1 MRRAVVL
8 AVLVIGVIGVG
19 ALAQCGGCS
28 QPPAINAAEPACYT
42 AYWIGEEVHFKL
54 SVPAEYFFTVPTPPT
69 PLITGWRV
77 ETLDGTVVF
86 QDVFPDV
93 PKGAWYEMVWDQ
105 RDLSCQ
111 LVPPGYYRIVVSTD
125 SAGVYSAVIKLVSPP
140 ACLTPC
146 GIYPRLVSPQCSTP
160 CGKPHIEFLPQKA
173 SASAG
178 ISISIHINCSC
189 P

>member
-1 MRRAVVL
+1 MRRAIVL

-19 ALAQCGGCS
+19 ALAQCGCA
-28 QPPAINAAEPACYT
+28 QPPAVNTDEPACYT
-42 AYWIGEEVHFKL
+42 AYWIGEEIRFKL
-54 SVPAEYFFTVPTPPT
+54 SVPAEYFFTFPAPPT

-77 ETLDGTVVF
+77 EMLDGTVVF
-86 QDVFPDV
+86 QELFPDV
-93 PKGAWYEMVWDQ
+93 PKGAWYEMVWNQ
-105 RDLSCQ
+105 HDLSCG

-125 SAGVYSAVIKLVSPP
+125 SAGVYSAVVKLVSPP
-140 ACLTPC
+140 LCLTPC
-146 GIYPRLVSPQCSTP
+146 GVYPHLASCPCPTP
-160 CGKPHIEFLPQKA
+160 CGKPYIKFLPQGA